1 MVVVPSTS
9 RLSVGLRGLSWSEK
23 SRLSVGLRG
32 LSWAE
37 TKHSRKAGTPRGRPS
52 RGTAGSIPR
61 TGGHQPKDWQALF
74 FNYVGYREFFL
85 VFSEYVSE
93 VARCSGTSVWGAVCR
108 SCFSVAIPFT
118 FLFTRSPS
126 DVVPVAILPSSFSF
140 YPDRAEH
147 LPKVSH
153 SVWCACIPGCQRC
166 HLRLNGALKTF
177 SDR

>member
-32 LSWAE
+32 LSWSE
-37 TKHSRKAGTPRGRPS
+37 TKHSRKAGSPRGRPS

-85 VFSEYVSE
+85 VFADYVSE
-93 VARCSGTSVWGAVCR
+93 VARCSGTSVWGVVCR
-108 SCFSVAIPFT
+108 SWFSSAIPFT
-118 FLFTRSPS
+118 FSLHS
-126 DVVPVAILPSSFSF
+126 LSF
-140 YPDRAEH
+140 
-147 LPKVSH
+147 
-153 SVWCACIPGCQRC
+153 
-166 HLRLNGALKTF
+166 
-177 SDR
+177 